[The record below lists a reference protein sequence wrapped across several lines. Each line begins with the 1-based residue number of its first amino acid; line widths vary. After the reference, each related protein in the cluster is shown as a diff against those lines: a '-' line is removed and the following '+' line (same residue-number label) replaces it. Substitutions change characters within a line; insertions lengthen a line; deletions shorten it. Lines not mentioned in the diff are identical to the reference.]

1 MVTNGSLRSPSTLTS
16 DDQLALSL
24 LLFSTATAV
33 YPIHAR
39 KCPLKNA
46 AVVSVAGYLEE
57 SNGLGQSFRASHP
70 FLPHASPC
78 FKRLLKLLKL
88 TVINVIPH
96 SNNPIS
102 LLDGTFQSH
111 HKTRLKLFQALF
123 CDIRTNSIIPHE
135 RAFRILFPCK

>member
-1 MVTNGSLRSPSTLTS
+1 MLTS

-57 SNGLGQSFRASHP
+57 SNGLGLSFRASHP
-70 FLPHASPC
+70 FLPRASPC
-78 FKRLLKLLKL
+78 SYELLKLLTL
-88 TVINVIPH
+88 TVINGIPH
-96 SNNPIS
+96 SNNPKA
-102 LLDGTFQSH
+102 LLMTLF
-111 HKTRLKLFQALF
+111 KAITRLLKLFQALF

>member
-1 MVTNGSLRSPSTLTS
+1 MLTS

-39 KCPLKNA
+39 KCPLENA

-57 SNGLGQSFRASHP
+57 SNGLGLSFRASHP
-70 FLPHASPC
+70 FLPRASPC
-78 FKRLLKLLKL
+78 SYELLKLLTP
-88 TVINVIPH
+88 TVINVILH
-96 SNNPIS
+96 SNNPVS

-111 HKTRLKLFQALF
+111 HKTRLKLIQVLF
-123 CDIRTNSIIPHE
+123 CDI
-135 RAFRILFPCK
+135 